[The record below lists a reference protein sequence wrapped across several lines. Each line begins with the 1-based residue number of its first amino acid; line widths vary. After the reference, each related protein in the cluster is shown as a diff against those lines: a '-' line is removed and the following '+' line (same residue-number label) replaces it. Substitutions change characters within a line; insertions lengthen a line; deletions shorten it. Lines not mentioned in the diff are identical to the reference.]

1 MKTAVVTAIGSF
13 SADIVIKNL
22 KNMGIRV
29 IGCDIYPREWIAD
42 SMNVDSFY
50 QVPYAT
56 DEIRY
61 VDAVLSLCQKE
72 RADCLL
78 VLTDVEV
85 DVWNRN
91 RMPLE
96 KQGVLLC
103 LSRKETIEI
112 CRDKRSLYQVLWEQR
127 IGNPIPTK
135 RINENGGEEIS
146 FPVVIKPYNGRSSQ
160 GLFYINTQEEYDQ
173 WMKGKEL
180 DQYVIQPYIQGSIL
194 TVDVIRQ
201 EKTNTTV
208 AICRKELLRTA
219 NGAGTSVFVFSNPHL
234 EAECEKMAQ
243 VLQIRGCV
251 NFEFIETEDK
261 TVYLLE
267 CNPRFSGG
275 VEFSCM
281 TGYDCILNHIRC
293 FTGDAIDLAGE
304 KTEMFIA
311 RKYEEYITTRTTKKG
326 ISQ

>member
-1 MKTAVVTAIGSF
+1 MNTVVVTAIGSF
-13 SADIVIKNL
+13 SADVVIKNL

-56 DEIRY
+56 DEAKY
-61 VDAVLSLCQKE
+61 VEAVLSLCEKE
-72 RADCLL
+72 KADGLL

-91 RMPLE
+91 REFLE

-103 LSRKETIEI
+103 LSKKETIEV
-112 CRDKRSLYQVLWEQR
+112 CRDKRSLYQVLREQGV
-127 IGNPIPTK
+127 GNPIPTI
-135 RINENGGEEIS
+135 RLNESAGEEIS
-146 FPVVIKPYNGRSSQ
+146 FPMVIKPYNGRSSQ
-160 GLFYINTQEEYDQ
+160 GLFYLNTQEEYDQ
-173 WMKGKEL
+173 WVKGKDL
-180 DQYVIQPYIQGSIL
+180 DQYVKQPFLKGSIL
-194 TVDVIRQ
+194 TVDVVRQ
-201 EKTNTTV
+201 EESNTTV
-208 AICRKELLRTA
+208 TIGRRELLRTA
-219 NGAGTSVFVFSNPHL
+219 SGAGTSVFVFSAPQL
-234 EAECEKMAQ
+234 EAECEKIAQ

-261 TVYLLE
+261 TVHFLE

-281 TGYDCILNHIRC
+281 AGYDCISNHIRC
-293 FTGDAIDLAGE
+293 FTEDTIDVAGE
-304 KTEMFIA
+304 KVELYIA
-311 RKYEEYITTRTTKKG
+311 RKYEEYITKRMNGRTLC
-326 ISQ
+326 